1 MRDSQF
7 PILNANGFTMSQHFI
22 DLKDLAQK
30 ISLEGSFEPGALDF
44 SADAIRQIGPLIWSA
59 EIERAGNEIRIT
71 GSLQAAVEAGCSR
84 CLEPARYEL
93 SRPFDLFFRQRDEQ
107 LFDEDE

>member
-1 MRDSQF
+1 
-7 PILNANGFTMSQHFI
+7 MSQHFI

-71 GSLQAAVEAGCSR
+71 GSLQCVYAPAAPVSGRFFIAS
-84 CLEPARYEL
+84 L
-93 SRPFDLFFRQRDEQ
+93 SR
-107 LFDEDE
+107 